1 MARLLALCSLPRTGR
16 CNSFQEWPPSATL
29 ASCRWS
35 RAAYVEWTVRECQDA
50 TQLGL
55 VQIRR
60 RFIDTANTLLDAAD
74 LPSIRTASRII
85 AAHFPTVA
93 KVAVSDERI
102 EYLSDIP
109 DSELEKMR
117 LIRDAARGEKTNR
130 QSVGGPRLTAAHRK
144 HLGRSSRPVWKATA

>member
-1 MARLLALCSLPRTGR
+1 MVSFRFHGSNIVNTLRTHD
-16 CNSFQEWPPSATL
+16 L
-29 ASCRWS
+29 
-35 RAAYVEWTVRECQDA
+35 CQDA

-60 RFIDTANTLLDAAD
+60 RFIDTANKLLDAAD

-117 LIRDAARGEKTNR
+117 LIRERGAREKRTDR
-130 QSVGGPRLTAAHRK
+130 CRRSATHCGAPEAFRPLVTAC
-144 HLGRSSRPVWKATA
+144 LEGNSMMVWRRGSL

>member
-1 MARLLALCSLPRTGR
+1 MSR
-16 CNSFQEWPPSATL
+16 
-29 ASCRWS
+29 
-35 RAAYVEWTVRECQDA
+35 RAAFVEFTVRECQDA

-85 AAHFPTVA
+85 AAHFPAVA

-102 EYLSDIP
+102 EDLSDIP
-109 DSELEKMR
+109 DADLDRMR
-117 LIRDAARGEKTNR
+117 EIRDAARAKNQINLEEPNE
-130 QSVGGPRLTAAHRK
+130 
-144 HLGRSSRPVWKATA
+144 

>member
-1 MARLLALCSLPRTGR
+1 MVSFRFHGSNIVNTLRTHD
-16 CNSFQEWPPSATL
+16 L
-29 ASCRWS
+29 
-35 RAAYVEWTVRECQDA
+35 CQDA

-60 RFIDTANTLLDAAD
+60 RFIDTANKLLDAAD

-117 LIRDAARGEKTNR
+117 LIRERGAREKRTD
-130 QSVGGPRLTAAHRK
+130 SVGGPRLTAAHRK